1 MMSAIT
7 LLTSLTL
14 CNTVRKHFTLDSLKN
29 ELTLCIM
36 NSKPNLNIDEKCCG
50 WSGPI
55 DYYNNDVFDV
65 QPGEIYTRKFLM
77 AKFSAKWHLTQCFLS
92 ARVMLSTDYKLQ
104 LT

>member
-1 MMSAIT
+1 
-7 LLTSLTL
+7 
-14 CNTVRKHFTLDSLKN
+14 
-29 ELTLCIM
+29 M

-77 AKFSAKWHLTQCFLS
+77 AKKLRKMAFDAIFSKCPSHAVNRLQIAAHLNLACSIQKSHAPIGSTQWDG
-92 ARVMLSTDYKLQ
+92 A
-104 LT
+104 